1 MELLRKENVI
11 RAFEKLKKGINC
23 KKDADEE
30 LRREKARAAALRR
43 ELEAKNEYDTV
54 KTVPIDCICPTA
66 KRKSED
72 VDDQALIA
80 LADSIR
86 RCGQITPLIVRR
98 LSDDDSSIGGIY
110 SLVCGERRYRAL
122 RMLGRSEARCI
133 IVEGAPDDLAAI
145 SLCDDLHQKCAD
157 MFERADAISEFASKF
172 SLTEEE
178 AADRLSLA
186 RSTVRAYLSL
196 AAFTKAERS
205 MILSSGVGECYARLF
220 LSIED
225 VDERTEALRYSIGA
239 NFSFPQAQDYIE
251 RCKSG
256 LAIAGEAPASRRKL
270 ILRDVRIFYNTVDR
284 AVAVMREAGVEAR
297 CERFESE
304 GGYSVTVTIPKAHR
318 KAADAQ
324 VTLF

>member
-1 MELLRKENVI
+1 MELLRKENI
-11 RAFEKLKKGINC
+11 IQAFDKIKKGING
-23 KKDADEE
+23 KKDGAEE
-30 LRREKARAAALRR
+30 LRREKARVAALRR
-43 ELEAKNEYDTV
+43 EFEAKNEYDTV
-54 KTVPIDCICPTA
+54 KTVPIDRICPTA
-66 KRKSED
+66 KRKNED
-72 VDDQALIA
+72 EDDRSLID

-110 SLVCGERRYRAL
+110 ALVCGERRYRAL
-122 RMLGRSEARCI
+122 RLLGRSEARCI
-133 IVEGAPDDLAAI
+133 IIERASDELAAI

-157 MFERADAISEFASKF
+157 MFERADAISDFMYKF

-186 RSTVRAYLSL
+186 RSTVGSYLSL
-196 AAFTKAERS
+196 TAFTKPERS

-220 LSIED
+220 LSLD
-225 VDERTEALRYSIGA
+225 DADERTEAMRYSIGA
-239 NFSFPQAQDYIE
+239 NFSYRQAQDYIE

-256 LAIAGEAPASRRKL
+256 LAIAGDAPVSRRKL
-270 ILRDVRIFYNTVDR
+270 ILRDVRIFYNSVDR

-297 CERFESE
+297 CERFESDS
-304 GGYSVTVTIPKAHR
+304 GYSVTVTIPKARR
-318 KAADAQ
+318 KADDKQ